1 MKITSL
7 SARIY
12 RVFSEKRSP
21 CWSPAAH
28 FLATH
33 AAEKFRCVDTKVR
46 MAALTFEDSSSRVVV
61 MDYIVIM

>member
-1 MKITSL
+1 MKTTSL

-21 CWSPAAH
+21 CWGPAAH

-33 AAEKFRCVDTKVR
+33 AAEKFRCVDTKVGGDR
-46 MAALTFEDSSSRVVV
+46 GSGWQP
-61 MDYIVIM
+61 